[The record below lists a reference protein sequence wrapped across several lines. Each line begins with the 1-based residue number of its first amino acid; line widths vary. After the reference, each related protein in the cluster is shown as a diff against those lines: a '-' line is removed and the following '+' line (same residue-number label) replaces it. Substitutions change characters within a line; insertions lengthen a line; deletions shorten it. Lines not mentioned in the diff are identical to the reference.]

1 MLIENSGDIL
11 NIVIALSIFLF
22 TVFLVWSMYYMV
34 KTLRN
39 VSSIITGVKEKM
51 DTIDKILNLVHDKL
65 EKGSSHMAILSETAV
80 RLVSHLVDKQT
91 GKKSKSRAKKK

>member
-1 MLIENSGDIL
+1 MLIENSGDLL
-11 NIVIALSIFLF
+11 NLVIAFSILLF
-22 TVFLVWSMYYMV
+22 TAFVVWSMYYLI

-80 RLVSHLVDKQT
+80 RLVSHLIDKQV
-91 GKKSKSRAKKK
+91 KKSPNKKKKK

>member
-1 MLIENSGDIL
+1 MLIENSGDLL
-11 NIVIALSIFLF
+11 NLVIAFSILLF
-22 TVFLVWSMYYMV
+22 TAFVVWSMYYLI

-51 DTIDKILNLVHDKL
+51 DTIDKILNLVYDKL

-80 RLVSHLVDKQT
+80 RLVSHLVDKKT
-91 GKKSKSRAKKK
+91 GKSRKKSKKKK

>member
-1 MLIENSGDIL
+1 MLIENSGDLL
-11 NIVIALSIFLF
+11 NIVIALFVFLC
-22 TVFLVWSMYYMV
+22 TVFLIWSMYYFI

-39 VSSIITGVKEKM
+39 VSSIVTGVKEKM

-65 EKGSSHMAILSETAV
+65 EKGSSHMAILSETVV

-91 GKKSKSRAKKK
+91 VKKKQSKKKK